1 MANIYKHILN
11 KFSNN
16 EKMFAVLID
25 TDNVSE
31 QTLSYLISQIAE
43 VDVDLVFV
51 GGSLLMKNNFV
62 DMLAEIKSK
71 VDIPVVLFPGSGQQV
86 NENADAV
93 LFLSLISGR
102 NPEYLIGQQVLS
114 APVIRSIG
122 LESISTGYMLIDS
135 GVQTSVSY
143 MSNTTPIPRN
153 KINIAVST
161 AIAGE
166 MLGLKLMY
174 LDGGSG
180 AKMVIPTEMI
190 RAVKDSLSVPL
201 IIGGGLSS
209 EQEVMN
215 AAEAG
220 ADIVVVGNAVEK
232 DVDALRNLVNAFKS
246 L

>member
-71 VDIPVVLFPGSGQQV
+71 VDIPVILFPGSGQQV